1 MRTVSGRPPGSR
13 PDHIVSMFGHLLT
26 VHPRM
31 AVLRRRRRGVFG
43 MSDAFT
49 LTEDQQVFRKEWR
62 RLFEDKFTERAAE
75 IDRTGEFP
83 WDNLKMLAEAGLAG
97 INIPEAYG
105 GAGADSV
112 THCLLV
118 EEVARVCAST
128 SLIPAVNKL
137 ATLPILFAGSDE
149 QKRRFL
155 TPIAEG
161 TAMASYCLTE
171 PGSGSDA
178 AAMRSRAVRDG
189 DDYLLNGNKRFITGG
204 GVSKIYVYYAVTD
217 PDAGSRGISAFVLED
232 SMPGFQI
239 GKHEDKLGIRGSP
252 TTEVICTD
260 VRVPAANRLGEEGDG
275 FPLALRALDHSRITI
290 GAQAVGIAQGALD
303 FALGYV
309 EERQQFG
316 QPIVDFQG
324 VQFMLADMAM
334 QTEAARTLVYQAAAK
349 ADRGDA
355 DLAFFGAAS
364 KCFASDVAMKV
375 TTDAVQLLGG
385 YGYIKEFPVERMMRD
400 AKITQLYE
408 GTNQILRVVM
418 ARRLRQ
424 QRGRGQA

>member
-1 MRTVSGRPPGSR
+1 
-13 PDHIVSMFGHLLT
+13 
-26 VHPRM
+26 
-31 AVLRRRRRGVFG
+31 

-49 LTEDQQVFRKEWR
+49 LTEDQQLFRREWR

-83 WDNLKMLAEAGLAG
+83 WDNHKVLTEAGLVG
-97 INIPEAYG
+97 LNVPEAYG
-105 GAGADSV
+105 GGGADSV
-112 THCLLV
+112 THCILV

-137 ATLPILFAGSDE
+137 ATLPILFAGSEE

-155 TPIAEG
+155 PPIADG
-161 TAMASYCLTE
+161 SALASYCLTE

-189 DDYLLNGNKRFITGG
+189 DDYVLNGTKRFITGG
-204 GVSKIYVYYAVTD
+204 GVSKLYVYYAVTD
-217 PDAGSRGISAFVLED
+217 PGAGSKGISAFVLED
-232 SMPGFQI
+232 SMPGFEI

-260 VRVPAANRLGEEGDG
+260 VRVPADNRVGEEGEG
-275 FPLALRALDHSRITI
+275 FPLALRALDHSRIGI

-303 FALGYV
+303 YTLGYTR
-309 EERQQFG
+309 ERRQFD
-316 QPIVDFQG
+316 QAIADFQG

-349 ADRGDA
+349 ADRGDE
-355 DLAFFGAAS
+355 DLTFFGAAS

-385 YGYIKEFPVERMMRD
+385 YGYIKEFPLERMLRD
-400 AKITQLYE
+400 AKITQIYE

-418 ARRLRQ
+418 ARQLQ
-424 QRGRGQA
+424 QFRR

>member
-1 MRTVSGRPPGSR
+1 
-13 PDHIVSMFGHLLT
+13 
-26 VHPRM
+26 
-31 AVLRRRRRGVFG
+31 
-43 MSDAFT
+43 MSEAFT
-49 LTEDQQVFRKEWR
+49 LTEDQRLFRKEWR

-75 IDRTGEFP
+75 IDKTGEFP
-83 WDNLKMLAEAGLAG
+83 WDNFKVLAEAGLAG
-97 INIPEAYG
+97 INVPEAYG

-137 ATLPILFAGSDE
+137 ATLPILFAGTQE
-149 QKRRFL
+149 QQQRFL
-155 TPIAEG
+155 APIADG
-161 TAMASYCLTE
+161 SAMASYCLTE

-189 DDYLLNGNKRFITGG
+189 DDYLLNGTKRFITGG
-204 GVSKIYVYYAVTD
+204 GVSKTYVYYAVTD
-217 PDAGSRGISAFVLED
+217 PAAGSKGISAFVLED
-232 SMPGFQI
+232 AMPGFEI
-239 GKHEDKLGIRGSP
+239 GRHEDKLGIRGSP

-260 VRVPAANRLGEEGDG
+260 VRVPAANRLGEEGEG

-303 FALGYV
+303 YVLGYV
-309 EERQQFG
+309 QERQQFG
-316 QPIVDFQG
+316 KPLAEFQG
-324 VQFMLADMAM
+324 LQFMLADMAM
-334 QTEAARTLVYQAAAK
+334 QTEAARTMVYQAAAK

-355 DLAFFGAAS
+355 DLTFFGAAS

-385 YGYIKEFPVERMMRD
+385 YGYVREFPVERMMRD
-400 AKITQLYE
+400 AKITQIYE

-418 ARRLRQ
+418 ARQLRQ
-424 QRGRGQA
+424 RRDQDPA

>member
-1 MRTVSGRPPGSR
+1 
-13 PDHIVSMFGHLLT
+13 
-26 VHPRM
+26 
-31 AVLRRRRRGVFG
+31 

-49 LTEDQQVFRKEWR
+49 LTEDQQLFRREWR

-83 WDNLKMLAEAGLAG
+83 WDNHKVLTEAGLVG
-97 INIPEAYG
+97 LNIPEAYG
-105 GAGADSV
+105 GGDADSV
-112 THCLLV
+112 THCILV

-137 ATLPILFAGSDE
+137 ATLPILFAGSEE
-149 QKRRFL
+149 QQRRFL
-155 TPIAEG
+155 PPIADG
-161 TAMASYCLTE
+161 SALASYCLTE

-189 DDYLLNGNKRFITGG
+189 DGYVLNGTKRFITGG
-204 GVSKIYVYYAVTD
+204 GVSKLYIYYAVTD
-217 PDAGSRGISAFVLED
+217 PGAGSRGISAFVLED
-232 SMPGFQI
+232 SMPGFEI

-260 VRVPAANRLGEEGDG
+260 VRVPAANRLGEEGEG
-275 FPLALRALDHSRITI
+275 FPLALRALDHSRIGI

-303 FALGYV
+303 YALGYTK
-309 EERQQFG
+309 ERRQFD
-316 QPIVDFQG
+316 QAIADFQG

-334 QTEAARTLVYQAAAK
+334 QTDAARTLVYQAAAK
-349 ADRGDA
+349 ADRGDE
-355 DLAFFGAAS
+355 DLTFFGAAS

-375 TTDAVQLLGG
+375 TVDAVQLLGG
-385 YGYIKEFPVERMMRD
+385 YGYIKEFPLERMLRD
-400 AKITQLYE
+400 AKVTQIYE

-418 ARRLRQ
+418 ARQLLQ
-424 QRGRGQA
+424 

>member
-1 MRTVSGRPPGSR
+1 
-13 PDHIVSMFGHLLT
+13 
-26 VHPRM
+26 
-31 AVLRRRRRGVFG
+31 

-49 LTEDQQVFRKEWR
+49 LTEDQQLFRREWR

-83 WDNLKMLAEAGLAG
+83 WDNHKVLTEAGLVG
-97 INIPEAYG
+97 LNVPEAYG
-105 GAGADSV
+105 GGGADSV
-112 THCLLV
+112 THCILV

-137 ATLPILFAGSDE
+137 ATLPILFAGSEE

-155 TPIAEG
+155 PPIADG
-161 TAMASYCLTE
+161 SALASYCLTE

-189 DDYLLNGNKRFITGG
+189 DDYVLNGTKRFITGG
-204 GVSKIYVYYAVTD
+204 GVSKLYVYYAVTD
-217 PDAGSRGISAFVLED
+217 PGAGSKGISAFVLED
-232 SMPGFQI
+232 SMPGFEI

-260 VRVPAANRLGEEGDG
+260 VRVPADNRVGEEGEG
-275 FPLALRALDHSRITI
+275 FPLALRALDHSRIGI

-303 FALGYV
+303 YTLGYTR
-309 EERQQFG
+309 ERRQFD
-316 QPIVDFQG
+316 QAIADFQG

-349 ADRGDA
+349 ADRGDE
-355 DLAFFGAAS
+355 DLTFFGAAS
-364 KCFASDVAMKV
+364 KCFASDVAMRV

-385 YGYIKEFPVERMMRD
+385 YGYVKEFPVERMLRD
-400 AKITQLYE
+400 AKITQIYE

-418 ARRLRQ
+418 ARQLQ
-424 QRGRGQA
+424 QFRR

>member
-1 MRTVSGRPPGSR
+1 MGRTGRNAGEGA
-13 PDHIVSMFGHLLT
+13 D
-26 VHPRM
+26 
-31 AVLRRRRRGVFG
+31 
-43 MSDAFT
+43 MSDVFA
-49 LTEDQQVFRKEWR
+49 LTEDQELFRREWR

-75 IDRTGEFP
+75 IDRTAEFP
-83 WDNLKMLAEAGLAG
+83 WDNHKVLTEAGLVG
-97 INIPEAYG
+97 LNIPEAYG
-105 GAGADSV
+105 GGGADSV
-112 THCLLV
+112 THCILV

-137 ATLPILFAGSDE
+137 ATLPILFVGSEE
-149 QKRRFL
+149 QQRRFL
-155 TPIAEG
+155 PPIADG
-161 TAMASYCLTE
+161 SALASYCLTE

-189 DDYLLNGNKRFITGG
+189 DDYLLNGTKRFITGG
-204 GVSKIYVYYAVTD
+204 GVSKLYIYYAVTD

-232 SMPGFQI
+232 SMPGFEI

-260 VRVPAANRLGEEGDG
+260 VRVPAANRLGEEGEG
-275 FPLALRALDHSRITI
+275 FPLALRTLDHSRIAI

-303 FALGYV
+303 YALGYTR
-309 EERQQFG
+309 ERRQFD
-316 QPIVDFQG
+316 QPIADFQG

-349 ADRGDA
+349 ADRGDG
-355 DLAFFGAAS
+355 DLTFFGAAS
-364 KCFASDVAMKV
+364 KCFASDVAMRV

-385 YGYIKEFPVERMMRD
+385 YGYVKEFPVERMLRD
-400 AKITQLYE
+400 AKVTQIYE

-418 ARRLRQ
+418 ARQLR
-424 QRGRGQA
+424 

>member
-1 MRTVSGRPPGSR
+1 
-13 PDHIVSMFGHLLT
+13 
-26 VHPRM
+26 
-31 AVLRRRRRGVFG
+31 

-49 LTEDQQVFRKEWR
+49 LTEDQQLFRREWR

-83 WDNLKMLAEAGLAG
+83 WDNHKVLTEAGLVG
-97 INIPEAYG
+97 LNVPEAYG
-105 GAGADSV
+105 GGGADSV
-112 THCLLV
+112 THCILV

-137 ATLPILFAGSDE
+137 ATLPILFAGSEE

-155 TPIAEG
+155 PPIADG
-161 TAMASYCLTE
+161 SALASYCLTE

-189 DDYLLNGNKRFITGG
+189 DGYVLNGTKRFITGG
-204 GVSKIYVYYAVTD
+204 GVSKLYVYYTVTD
-217 PDAGSRGISAFVLED
+217 PGAGSKGISAFVLED
-232 SMPGFQI
+232 SMPGFEI

-260 VRVPAANRLGEEGDG
+260 VRVPADNRVGEEGEG
-275 FPLALRALDHSRITI
+275 FPLALRALDHSRIGI

-303 FALGYV
+303 YTLGYTR
-309 EERQQFG
+309 ERRQFD
-316 QPIVDFQG
+316 QAIADFQG

-349 ADRGDA
+349 ADRGDE
-355 DLAFFGAAS
+355 DLTFFGAAS
-364 KCFASDVAMKV
+364 KCFASDVAMRV

-385 YGYIKEFPVERMMRD
+385 YGYVKEFPVERMLRD
-400 AKITQLYE
+400 AKITQIYE

-418 ARRLRQ
+418 ARQLQ
-424 QRGRGQA
+424 QFRR

>member
-1 MRTVSGRPPGSR
+1 
-13 PDHIVSMFGHLLT
+13 
-26 VHPRM
+26 
-31 AVLRRRRRGVFG
+31 
-43 MSDAFT
+43 MSEAFT
-49 LTEDQQVFRKEWR
+49 LTEDQKLFRKEWR

-75 IDRTGEFP
+75 IDKTGEFP
-83 WDNLKMLAEAGLAG
+83 WDNLKVLADAGLAG

-105 GAGADSV
+105 GAGADSI

-137 ATLPILFAGSDE
+137 ATLPILFAGSE
-149 QKRRFL
+149 ELQQRFL
-155 TPIAEG
+155 PQIADG
-161 TAMASYCLTE
+161 SAMASYCLTE

-189 DDYLLNGNKRFITGG
+189 DHYVINGTKRFITGG

-217 PDAGSRGISAFVLED
+217 PDAGSKGISAFVLED
-232 SMPGFQI
+232 SMPGFEI

-252 TTEVICTD
+252 TTEVICSD
-260 VRVPAANRLGEEGDG
+260 VRVPAANRLGEEGQG

-303 FALGYV
+303 YALGYTK
-309 EERQQFG
+309 ERRQFG
-316 QPIVDFQG
+316 QAIADFQG

-334 QTEAARTLVYQAAAK
+334 QTEAARTLIYQAAAK
-349 ADRGDA
+349 ADREDE
-355 DLAFFGAAS
+355 DLTFFGAAA

-375 TTDAVQLLGG
+375 TVDAVQLLGG
-385 YGYIKEFPVERMMRD
+385 YGYVKEFPLERMLRD
-400 AKITQLYE
+400 AKITQIYE

-418 ARRLRQ
+418 ARQLQ
-424 QRGRGQA
+424 QRSPRASSN